1 MQLLD
6 KVAAHLHLPS
16 ETRFPRPPSNMPE
29 STSDQSYRLL
39 PVAEAEAAFSKHE
52 QEFGSSRNDLDSRP
66 LSSRNRK
73 PQRPWQIATAVLALT
88 NVAQF
93 FDGRNIIHSLHSKPA
108 EGLRAPTDFP
118 TVPLHILE
126 PTERRFEYP
135 FRMYE
140 NGTLYAIKDP
150 EASRFVGPPSDERDQ
165 AWNDLTSPRYFA
177 LTDAE
182 ADAINGM
189 RDSSKGDDPHVYDIT
204 GVPEFDGLEDKAGKR
219 YAGVD
224 VMHNLHCLNM
234 LRKHVDD
241 VNFKQTDGTGGG
253 EATHGKT
260 HSHEIQP
267 GFERVHIDH
276 CINQIREALMCSAD
290 VTPVS
295 LKTTEWNRVEHGEE
309 KRSLLVIGE
318 TERRHTCRDFGALR
332 SWVSDMTRERGY
344 LF

>member
-1 MQLLD
+1 MFCSFPSPSFSEPRLL
-6 KVAAHLHLPS
+6 S
-16 ETRFPRPPSNMPE
+16 PPSSMPE
-29 STSDQSYRLL
+29 NTSNSAYRLL
-39 PVAEAEAAFSKHE
+39 PVAETEAAFSKQE
-52 QEFGSSRNDLDSRP
+52 QDFRSSRNDLEDARP
-66 LSSRNRK
+66 VPSPRKK

-93 FDGRNIIHSLHSKPA
+93 FDRRNVFHSKPSLN
-108 EGLRAPTDFP
+108 GLRAPTDFP
-118 TVPLHILE
+118 SIPSHIFE

-140 NGTLYAIKDP
+140 NGTLYGIKDP
-150 EASRFVGPPSDERDQ
+150 EASRFVGPPSEERDK

-177 LTDAE
+177 LTDTE
-182 ADAINGM
+182 ADTINGM
-189 RDSSKGDDPHVYDIT
+189 HDSSKGDDPHVYPIT
-204 GVPEFDGLEDKAGKR
+204 GLPHAAGMEDKEGKR

-224 VMHNLHCLNM
+224 VLHNLHCLNM

-241 VNFKQTDGTGGG
+241 VNFYQTDGTGGG

-276 CINQIREALMCSAD
+276 CINQIREALMCGAD

-295 LKTTEWNRVEHGEE
+295 IKATEWKTVEEGEE
-309 KRSLLVIGE
+309 KTSILLIGE
-318 TERRHTCRDFGALR
+318 TERRHSCRDFGALR
-332 SWVSDMTRERGY
+332 SWVADMTRERGY

>member
-1 MQLLD
+1 
-6 KVAAHLHLPS
+6 
-16 ETRFPRPPSNMPE
+16 MPE
-29 STSDQSYRLL
+29 NTSDQSYRLL
-39 PVAEAEAAFSKHE
+39 PVAEADAAFSKHE
-52 QEFGSSRNDLDSRP
+52 QDFRSNGDDVDARP
-66 LSSRNRK
+66 LPILKRK

-93 FDGRNIIHSLHSKPA
+93 FDGRNVFHSKPA
-108 EGLRAPTDFP
+108 HGLRAPTDFP
-118 TVPLHILE
+118 TVPAHIFE
-126 PTERRFEYP
+126 PSERRFEYP

-140 NGTLYAIKDP
+140 NGTLYGIKDP
-150 EASRFVGPPSDERDQ
+150 EASRFVGPPSEERDK

-182 ADAINGM
+182 IDAIDGM
-189 RDSSKGDDPHVYDIT
+189 RDSSKGDDPHVYPIT
-204 GVPEFDGLEDKAGKR
+204 GLPHAAGLEDKEGKK

-224 VMHNLHCLNM
+224 VLHNLHCLNM

-241 VNFKQTDGTGGG
+241 ASFFQTDGTGGG

-295 LKTTEWNRVEHGEE
+295 LKATEWKTVEDGEE
-309 KRSLLVIGE
+309 KTSILLIGE
-318 TERRHTCRDFGALR
+318 TERRHTCRDFRALR